1 MPVCSDDPVDALCEP
16 PDRPPPDQG
25 TDRPPRLTAV
35 PEGVSNCRSPGRT
48 VPALHEP
55 DRLRALLRRDAES
68 FDVAALPRL
77 HRKIPA

>member
-1 MPVCSDDPVDALCEP
+1 
-16 PDRPPPDQG
+16 
-25 TDRPPRLTAV
+25 
-35 PEGVSNCRSPGRT
+35 

-68 FDVAALPRL
+68 FDVAALPRR